1 MAAKYVSRAVL
12 TVIAALALLLVVEGA
27 PAMAAP
33 TLTIGQ
39 PIADSSIANPSPV
52 IAGASNDTIDPISL
66 SIYAGA
72 SAGGTALQTLVV
84 QPSPVSESWEASV
97 ESSLPDGIYTAV
109 AEQTNGASETSV
121 ASITFI
127 VDTTAP
133 LPTIESVGSP
143 TNDPTPTLTG
153 SLGVLPGDEQAATV
167 TIYKGGSVGGP
178 VVQEGSAT
186 VSGGSW
192 SYSVAQ
198 LAEDGTY
205 TAQLTQKD
213 EAGNI
218 GKSAPTTFLLD
229 TVAPAVSLTRPTNGA
244 VLHAARPSFKGNTGT
259 ESGDLSSITVNI
271 YSGTLG
277 TGVPAQ
283 TLKVPGGGEWE
294 TSAALPLADGI
305 YTAVAEQSDAA
316 GNVGRSSPRTFT
328 IETSSPTVSLETS
341 PLRARG
347 SGSVTDA
354 TPSFSGTGGSEP
366 EDSNTVTVKLYQGTS
381 VLRTLNAERHGSA
394 WSTGPVAALPDGSYV
409 ALAEQQDFNTLEET
423 GFSPLSTFTV
433 DADPPHLTLSAPS
446 DGSSTDGP
454 SEMLSGGAGTAEG
467 DSRTVTAQLFAGT
480 SVGTLTPLASVTVF
494 ESGGLWSAGFGGLT
508 PGVYTARAEQRDD
521 VGNVAYTAPVTFTV
535 TSAPSPA
542 SSTPTSATTPAPPS
556 ASFQWFPS
564 APTVGEPV
572 SLVSTSTDGG
582 NPITAFAWSLAS
594 EGALTPGGGVLTT
607 MFTSSGA
614 HVVRLRVTDGNGLS
628 SEVAETITV
637 AAPLPLLMQ
646 PFPVVRLA
654 GSARYSSVKISL
666 FTVQAPVGATVRVSC
681 RGAGCPAAQQTF
693 VLSKKGTAAAAT
705 GTALVSLGRFER
717 SLKAGAVL
725 EVRIFKHG
733 EIGKYTRFTVR
744 RGKLPARVDSC
755 LGAAGSKPMPC
766 PSS

>member
-12 TVIAALALLLVVEGA
+12 IAITALTLLLAVEGA

-33 TLTIGQ
+33 TLTIAQ
-39 PIADSSIANPSPV
+39 PLADSSIANPSPV
-52 IAGASNDTIDPISL
+52 FAGASNDPIDPIAL
-66 SIYAGA
+66 NIYAGA
-72 SAGGTALQTLVV
+72 SAGGTALQTPVV
-84 QPSPVSESWEASV
+84 LLSPVSESWQASL
-97 ESSLPDGIYTAV
+97 ESSLADGIYTAV

-133 LPTIESVGSP
+133 LPSIESLSSP
-143 TNDPTPTLTG
+143 TNDPTPTLSG

-186 VSGGSW
+186 VSGGFW

-205 TAQLTQKD
+205 TAQISQSD

-229 TVAPAVSLTRPTNGA
+229 TVAPGVSLTRPTNGA
-244 VLHAARPSFKGNTGT
+244 VIHAARPSFKGNAGT

-277 TGVPAQ
+277 TGLPAQ

-294 TSAALPLADGI
+294 TSASLSLADGI

-347 SGSVTDA
+347 SRFVTDA

-366 EDSNTVTVKLYQGTS
+366 EDSNSVTIKLYQGTL
-381 VLRTLNAERHGSA
+381 VLRTLSAERHGST
-394 WSTGPVAALPDGSYV
+394 WSTGPVAALPDGTYL
-409 ALAEQQDFNTLEET
+409 AQAEQQDFNTLDET

-433 DADPPHLTLSAPS
+433 DADPPHLTLSSPSNGSSSDAPS
-446 DGSSTDGP
+446 ET
-454 SEMLSGGAGTAEG
+454 LSGGAGTAEG

-494 ESGGLWSAGFGGLT
+494 ESGGLWSAAFGGLT

-535 TSAPSPA
+535 TSAPPA
-542 SSTPTSATTPAPPS
+542 ISSTPPTATLPAPPS

-572 SLVSTSTDGG
+572 SLVSTSTVGG
-582 NPITAFAWSLAS
+582 SPITAFAWSLAA
-594 EGALTPGGGVLTT
+594 EGALTPGGGVLTST
-607 MFTSSGA
+607 FASSGA
-614 HVVRLRVTDGNGLS
+614 HVVRLRVTDANGLS

-637 AAPLPLLMQ
+637 APPLPLLMQ

-654 GSARYSSVKISL
+654 GSARYSSVKITL

-681 RGAGCPAAQQTF
+681 HGAGCPAAQQTF

-705 GTALVSLGRFER
+705 GTTLVSLGRFER

-725 EVRIFKHG
+725 EIRIFKHG

-755 LGAAGSKPMPC
+755 LGATGSKPMPC